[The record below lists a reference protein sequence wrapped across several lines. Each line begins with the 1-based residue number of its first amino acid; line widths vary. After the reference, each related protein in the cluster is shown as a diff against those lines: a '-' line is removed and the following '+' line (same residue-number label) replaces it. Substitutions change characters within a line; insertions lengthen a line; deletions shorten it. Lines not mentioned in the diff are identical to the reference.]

1 MHGIAF
7 CIYRW
12 FQCTVQCPRQLFPNE
27 VLATARLNVVR
38 KDARGVKC
46 CMKGS
51 LANIK
56 IEIARLHLAAVAI

>member
-1 MHGIAF
+1 MHGIVF

-12 FQCTVQCPRQLFPNE
+12 FQCTECPRQLFPNE

-38 KDARGVKC
+38 KDVRGVKC
-46 CMKGS
+46 CMKGP

-56 IEIARLHLAAVAI
+56 IKIARLHLAAVAI